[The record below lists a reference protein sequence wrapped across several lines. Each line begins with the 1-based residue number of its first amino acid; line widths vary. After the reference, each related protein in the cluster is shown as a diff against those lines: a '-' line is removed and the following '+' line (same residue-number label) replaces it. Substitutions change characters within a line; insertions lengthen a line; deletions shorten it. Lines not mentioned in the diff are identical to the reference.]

1 MAFRVCCSCSNAVAN
16 GYWLRHSRI
25 TSTTLNDIGDE
36 EAAWTAIND
45 VHYRVTDSG
54 SPWAAGS
61 IKLCY
66 GVRYETFMPSADND
80 LWPMFESSGAQI
92 QYFPV
97 TQPRLGW
104 RTVGGVPA
112 NAGSIY
118 NTPPSTFTRSALRET
133 CHPDNHVSN
142 QPITHLVLP
151 FSEIG
156 LFNSSNLAARIR
168 PRYYRILNNGI
179 PITGILSAI
188 EENSFSVRPSA
199 DVLATN
205 ATGTPDNTT
214 KYANLT
220 SDTNDASFV
229 YTTDNTVGTY
239 RTRLATVTAPGYRG
253 DHVLH
258 YRIGASKNG
267 VVVGIGDTG
276 NAVSVTVALKRSTTV
291 LVQETRTVPADWTT
305 YTLAVP
311 LSALSG
317 LAASAY
323 SQLIVE
329 IVTTASGGS
338 GGSQRGCALAFAKL
352 TFSDSWTPSNWSY
365 NITSNTQVA
374 SAGTS
379 TGYIPNSI
387 VSTWKLPPSAD
398 KWIFKRNILFGI
410 DVWYEI
416 YKLSSVNTVKL
427 GTGSGSVSTTAPTE
441 GYSDGAFGVGA
452 YFNSGFDPTKHT
464 YKLTFNGGYLR
475 PDEALGDE
483 YIFASDQKPATSV
496 TNGENALS
504 SVLSTHA
511 TGTWHYYVRF
521 CRVVFVWACEIP
533 VIELHTEPYDNST
546 TREIITYVPENT
558 TSEIEYLKRSR
569 SSGAPFD
576 FGYQQNGLGNWEAP
590 TTSTFVRCYTPV
602 VNTTGTFTD
611 QSDSLY
617 PTSITVERIQAVAKR
632 VWHGI
637 RATTNNNPYLPWTSA
652 WIVPVGVSEL
662 IVECWGA
669 GGGSSNIYTGGGGA
683 YARKTFTVTQGQSIA
698 FEVGG
703 AGLSDAT
710 APFDA
715 QTDGGATWFMST
727 TDCFADGGKAGNN
740 ATTSY
745 GTGGQASS
753 SYGDVKYS
761 GRNSAAGVYASSGGY
776 DTHGVNRNPFTGIPS
791 LGKKVD
797 IFGAGAFSGYNA
809 QFGGIMI
816 HYTLPITPPSVW
828 TYTQTTTWQC
838 PTGITEV
845 EVECWAGGGGGGATD
860 DYSGSAAGGGG
871 GGAYSKKTITV
882 VPDTIYT
889 VTVGRGGDGGVDGNL
904 NGQDGEDSWF
914 STSSTILAKGGLRGT
929 GATLDDD
936 EAGGAGGSAAS
947 GIGTTKYSG
956 GDGAAGLST
965 SYGGGGG
972 SSAGPEEDGDDA
984 TNGTGALASIL
995 GGGGGNGTT
1004 ADDGGVPGGG
1014 GGGAVGTASADTP
1027 IRPGGAGGRG
1037 KIRITQVI

>member
-1 MAFRVCCSCSNAVAN
+1 MAFRVCCSCGNAIAN

-36 EAAWTAIND
+36 EASWTAVND
-45 VHYRVTDSG
+45 IHYRVTDSG
-54 SPWAAGS
+54 SPWTAGT

-80 LWPMFESSGAQI
+80 LWPMFDAFLNEQL
-92 QYFPV
+92 YFPV
-97 TQPRLGW
+97 TKPRAYNDKI
-104 RTVGGVPA
+104 GGRNN
-112 NAGSIY
+112 NAGSIFF
-118 NTPPSTFTRSALRET
+118 TPPSTFTRSALRET
-133 CHPDNHVSN
+133 CHPDNHVS
-142 QPITHLVLP
+142 QQAITHLVLP

-156 LFNSSNLAARIR
+156 LYPSTNKAAVIR
-168 PRYYRILNNGI
+168 PRYYRILNNGT
-179 PITGILSAI
+179 PITGILSAV
-188 EENSFSVRPSA
+188 EDNTFTARPA
-199 DVLATN
+199 QDILATN
-205 ATGTPDNTT
+205 TTGTPNNTT

-220 SDTNDASFV
+220 SDSLDSSFV

-239 RTRLATVTAPGYRG
+239 RTRLETVTAPGYRS
-253 DHVLH
+253 DHVLT
-258 YRIGASKNG
+258 YRIAASKNG
-267 VVVGIGDTG
+267 VVVGSGDLG
-276 NAVSVTVALKRSTTV
+276 NAVDVTVSLKRSTTV

-311 LSALSG
+311 LSALAS
-317 LAASAY
+317 LSASAY
-323 SQLIVE
+323 GQLIVE

-352 TFSDSWTPSNWSY
+352 TFSDSWAPSNWNY
-365 NITSNTQVA
+365 NLTQNGSVFT
-374 SAGTS
+374 AGTS
-379 TGYIPNSI
+379 TGYLANSI
-387 VSTWKLPPSAD
+387 VSTWRLPETAD
-398 KWIFKRNILFGI
+398 KWIFKRDILFGM

-416 YKLSSVNTVKL
+416 YKLSSSNTVKL
-427 GTGSGSVSTTAPTE
+427 GTGFGSVSTTAPTE

-464 YKLTFNGGYLR
+464 YKVTFNGGYLR

-483 YIFASDQKPATSV
+483 YIFPSDQKPATSV
-496 TNGENALS
+496 TNGESSIS

-511 TGTWHYYVRF
+511 AGTWHYYSRF

-533 VIELHTEPYDNST
+533 VIELHINENIGTANYV
-546 TREIITYVPENT
+546 ITYVPENT
-558 TSEIEYLKRSR
+558 TGEIEYLKKSR

-590 TTSTFVRCYTPV
+590 ITSTFVRCYNPV

-617 PTSITVERIQAVAKR
+617 PTSITVERIPAVAKR
-632 VWHGI
+632 VWNAI
-637 RATTNNNPYLPWTSA
+637 RNTFNNNPLLDWSSA
-652 WIVPVGVSEL
+652 WIVPVGVSE
-662 IVECWGA
+662 ITVECWGA
-669 GGGSSNIYTGGGGA
+669 GGGYSNIYTGGGGA
-683 YARKTFTVTQGQSIA
+683 YARKTFTVTQGQSIPLQ
-698 FEVGG
+698 VGG
-703 AGLSDAT
+703 GGVSGGS
-710 APFDA
+710 APYNT

-745 GTGGQASS
+745 GIGGQSSS
-753 SYGDVKYS
+753 SYGDVVFS
-761 GRNSAAGVYASSGGY
+761 GKNGAAGVWASSGGY
-776 DTHGVNRNPFTGIPS
+776 DSDGVNKSNGTVPS
-791 LGKKVD
+791 LAKKVD
-797 IFGAGAFSGYNA
+797 IFGWAAAGSSNA
-809 QFGGIMI
+809 KFGGMMI

-871 GGAYSKKTITV
+871 GGGYSKKTITV

-914 STSSTILAKGGLRGT
+914 STSSTILAKGGLGGT

-956 GDGAAGLST
+956 GAGAAGVST

-972 SSAGPEEDGDDA
+972 SSAGPEEDGDAA
-984 TNGTGALASIL
+984 TDGTGALASIL
-995 GGGGGNGTT
+995 GGGGGDGTT
-1004 ADDGGVPGGG
+1004 ADDGVVPGGG
-1014 GGGAVGTASADTP
+1014 GGGAVGTAAANTP
-1027 IRPGGAGGRG
+1027 IRPGGKGGRG
-1037 KIRITQVI
+1037 KIRITQVL